1 MAKVIGRVSKS
12 GDELR
17 RLLLILAWDFS
28 QSVLQSYFL
37 CSKSTITAARVH
49 ATLFGRGGAPHDGLW
64 FTRQAVSPEIIQEF
78 QEFLHQDMSR
88 PLSCRSFF
96 LQVFLW
102 MAKKQAFATGS
113 VT

>member
-1 MAKVIGRVSKS
+1 MS

-17 RLLLILAWDFS
+17 RLLSILAWDFS

-49 ATLFGRGGAPHDGLW
+49 ATLFGRGGVPHDGLW

-78 QEFLHQDMSR
+78 LHQDDMSR
-88 PLSCRSFF
+88 SLSCRSFF